1 MRVWES
7 RSGSRAFSSCSRVML
22 GEERKIGGTGDKRFC
37 GGGTDGR
44 DGHLQRNV
52 VVPTGD

>member
-1 MRVWES
+1 MGAEL
-7 RSGSRAFSSCSRVML
+7 FLSSCSRVML

-52 VVPTGD
+52 VVSTGD